1 LKGIYCDTAD
11 GVGAAWDA
19 ALAADRPVVL
29 EFKTDP
35 EVLPLPA
42 HMSLQQAK
50 NFLATALEGDPR
62 EGSMLA
68 GVARQVLSAILPG
81 DKLK

>member
-1 LKGIYCDTAD
+1 
-11 GVGAAWDA
+11 VGEAWRA

-35 EVLPLPA
+35 EVPPLPS
-42 HMSLQQAK
+42 HITLDQARHFMTTIVK
-50 NFLATALEGDPR
+50 GDPS

-81 DKLK
+81 DKP